1 MTTIALLLPLVLAN
15 KKGQRETDLFCCECG
30 VLRVTLL
37 ALFLR

>member
-15 KKGQRETDLFCCECG
+15 KKGQWKTDLFCCECG

-37 ALFLR
+37 VLFVQ